1 MNWKT
6 WLTVLAAAASVAAC
20 GGGGGGAGTPLYGG
34 STGSATTTS
43 ATALSISLSADS
55 VLDTD
60 TDGVTVTVVA
70 TDANGKTVSGT
81 NISYKVTG
89 GTYTQATSTTDSSG
103 ENKITVKLGANK
115 ANRTITIVA
124 TDGTNTA
131 TGYLNVTGAK
141 LSSTANPS
149 VVAPGGSGSV
159 IFSLKDA
166 SSNALVSQT
175 VEIQTSAGAAV
186 TGTTNASGQ
195 YTYSFQA
202 PSTTGTLTVTATA
215 GGVTASQDVL
225 IQSSSTSI
233 PNSGTPTQVTMD
245 VNPTAVT
252 VNSSGSSANSATVRA
267 LFKGASNNP
276 LANVRVKFDLAGDPY
291 SVGGTFSAQ
300 YVYTDANGYA
310 VTSYIPGTVPSPT
323 NGVTI
328 RACYATT
335 GDPADIVCTPGTNT
349 LTQSITVTAD
359 AVSVSIGS
367 DESVYV
373 DKDLV
378 YYRRFVVTVVD
389 GAGVARSGVTIT
401 PVLDLVKYAKGSY
414 SKGTSWTYA
423 TGPYECVNEDLDRNN
438 QIGGSGA
445 SSEDINHN
453 LSLDPRRADASVSFE
468 SGYETHKTDSSG
480 HVILR
485 VEYNRSSATW
495 IKYAL
500 NVSGT
505 VNGSEGRTSWIEW
518 APGPTTAYTGT
529 GAPAFVYSPYGTVA
543 SDVTLS
549 ANRTMADGYV
559 FTSGTTL
566 TPCMNPD

>member
-1 MNWKT
+1 M
-6 WLTVLAAAASVAAC
+6 
-20 GGGGGGAGTPLYGG
+20 
-34 STGSATTTS
+34 
-43 ATALSISLSADS
+43 TA
-55 VLDTD
+55 
-60 TDGVTVTVVA
+60 TVTA
-70 TDANGKTVSGT
+70 TDANGRTVSGT

-89 GTYTQATSTTDSSG
+89 GTYTQSTTTTDSSG
-103 ENKITVKLGANK
+103 ENKITVKLGSNK

-131 TGYLNVTGAK
+131 TGYLTVTGAK
-141 LSSTANPS
+141 LTSTANPT
-149 VVAPGGSGSV
+149 VVAPSASGSV

-166 SSNALVSQT
+166 SSNALGSQT

-195 YTYSFQA
+195 YTYTFQA

-215 GGVTASQDVL
+215 GGVTTSQDVL
-225 IQSSSTSI
+225 IQSSSSSI
-233 PNSGTPTQVTMD
+233 PNSGTPTQTSID

-252 VNSSGSSANSATVRA
+252 VNTSGSTANSATVRA

-276 LANVRVKFDLAGDPY
+276 LANVRVKFDLAGDPN

-349 LTQSITVTAD
+349 LSQSITVTAD

-367 DESVYV
+367 DENVYTS
-373 DKDLV
+373 DALV
-378 YYRRFVVTVVD
+378 YYRRYVVTVVD

-401 PVLDLVKYAKGSY
+401 PVLDLVNYAKGSY
-414 SKGTSWTYA
+414 SRGSSRWSLVAPGAYI
-423 TGPYECVNEDLDRNN
+423 CNNEDLDRNN

-453 LSLDPRRADASVSFE
+453 QSLDPRRADAAVSFE
-468 SGYETHKTDSSG
+468 AGYENHKTDANG
-480 HVILR
+480 RVILR
-485 VEYNRSSATW
+485 VAYNRSSATW
-495 IKYAL
+495 IKYSL

-505 VNGSEGRTSWIEW
+505 VNGSEGRVSWIEW
-518 APGPTTAYTGT
+518 APAPSDAFTGT
-529 GAPAFVYSPYGTVA
+529 GAPAFVDSPYGIEVN
-543 SDVTLS
+543 DVTLG